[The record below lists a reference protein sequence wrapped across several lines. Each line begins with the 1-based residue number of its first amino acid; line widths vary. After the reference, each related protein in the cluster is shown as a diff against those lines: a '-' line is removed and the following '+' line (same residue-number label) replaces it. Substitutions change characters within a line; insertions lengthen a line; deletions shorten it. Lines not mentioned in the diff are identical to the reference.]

1 MRKLGVP
8 LLVVLL
14 LAACGQPTAP
24 EAEAERPVTVTVI
37 AAQPSV
43 EDVGLGV
50 TYELLVQVTVRNDS
64 EEVMELDAGAWH
76 ARLVNGRTAGSGSFK
91 AVNASDCNLRFVPV
105 GGTASCDLFF
115 WFTNG
120 TPSGELVGRVESGM
134 AGWVGG
140 SPFSALP

>member
-8 LLVVLL
+8 LLAVLL

-50 TYELLVQVTVRNDS
+50 TYELLAQVTVRNDS

-91 AVNASDCNLRFVPV
+91 AVNASDCNLQVVAP
-105 GGTASCDLFF
+105 GAAASCDLFF

-120 TPSGELVGRVESGM
+120 TPTSELVGRIAVGM
-134 AGWVGG
+134 DGWIGG
-140 SPFSALP
+140 AAFSAVP